1 MDSRS
6 EKYYNDL
13 NSEETEAPE
22 SHSPNRVNFSERLL
36 EKLDTEGRS
45 MAAINVRPFTT
56 FLTRQKI
63 FTVRKRNAYQD
74 RKLTVHNIKG
84 SKQNP
89 LLFNHFKASLP
100 PPPPGTCRAFVTSPD
115 SHTNPTLGL
124 ENVCKCSSPGTKRMV
139 CSLKRLYKKSQ
150 IQPVRKC

>member
-100 PPPPGTCRAFVTSPD
+100 PRVLVGRLSHHQIHTQTLPWALRMCANAPPWGRSEWYVP
-115 SHTNPTLGL
+115 
-124 ENVCKCSSPGTKRMV
+124 
-139 CSLKRLYKKSQ
+139 
-150 IQPVRKC
+150 